1 MPPDKVIVLTSAD
14 SQVRSRYPQ
23 RYTAHE
29 NVSRGKLTAECGLS
43 PMDGLGIIQSQK
55 VMCSVEVKVSSE
67 HENLHT
73 NPTRNQA
80 QNHRYETPGFNPQ
93 HNQVPQCSYNT
104 MLQVRSRPI
113 MQ

>member
-1 MPPDKVIVLTSAD
+1 MW
-14 SQVRSRYPQ
+14 
-23 RYTAHE
+23 
-29 NVSRGKLTAECGLS
+29 
-43 PMDGLGIIQSQK
+43 MDRLGIAHSQK
-55 VMCSVEVKVSSE
+55 VLCFVEVKVSSE

-80 QNHRYETPGFNPQ
+80 QNHMYETPGFYPQ

-104 MLQVRSRPI
+104 MLQVTRRPT